1 MAEATRST
9 TITDAHAKPLNER
22 EKSVA
27 WQAIVGALRG
37 VWGTG
42 PWDGGIEGAIG
53 DWEKHSKYWDATL
66 QADIDGDVTITFPFT
81 VTRSVVKVWKM
92 DTGGTEATLSANYL
106 ESGKTLQVTHSGRIV
121 VELSRV
127 KNTKEA

>member
-9 TITDAHAKPLNER
+9 TITDAHAKPINER
-22 EKSVA
+22 EKAVA
-27 WQAIVGALRG
+27 WQAIVAALRG

-42 PWDGGIEGAIG
+42 PWDGGIGGTG
-53 DWEKHSKYWDATL
+53 DWEKHSKFWDATL
-66 QADIDGDVTITFPFT
+66 QADISGDVTITFPFT
-81 VTRSVVKVWKM
+81 VVKSVVKVWKM
-92 DTGGTEATLSANYL
+92 DLGGTEATLSASYI
-106 ESGKTLQVTHSGRIV
+106 ESGKTLLVSHSGRIV